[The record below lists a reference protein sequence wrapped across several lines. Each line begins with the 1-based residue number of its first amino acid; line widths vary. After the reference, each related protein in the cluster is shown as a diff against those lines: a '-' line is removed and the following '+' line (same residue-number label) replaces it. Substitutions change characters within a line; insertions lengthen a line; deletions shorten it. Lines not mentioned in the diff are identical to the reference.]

1 MKIKRDNFLHCL
13 PLAKWICGDYW
24 MRVPLLRKSVLFL
37 FLVPAGILRKHNIF
51 KKIAEIDRLF
61 YTLVVKKN
69 AGAFFRKK
77 ETGKSGIT
85 ILDRPLNSS
94 GAYNRT
100 RSALGRK
107 RNIFVAV
114 KNALNRRC
122 RRALAYLKKES
133 SSFLIPGS
141 PLSKM
146 IKTGLANIY
155 ADDERERCFY
165 IENLLHIDDRL
176 DRNGKAAGS
185 RQRKKVFTQSGIARL
200 GKIYPGEILTRA
212 FPESYIMYYFP
223 DFCPDEFIRHK
234 ARFKIRMKRLFSI
247 DEIQGT
253 ASYLTEKIRARDPE
267 SGIQKA
273 VLGMKK
279 ISLAA
284 VVAFLAIP
292 LLADVTLGLYGFFQN
307 DYFHSGIYRP
317 VETMTVRSPYAERA
331 NRIYRMNRNADFS
344 NFRLEGPGPGK
355 GMLFRFVNNGDI
367 AVDLSYHSYKD
378 MRISDQN
385 GLTVIAVD
393 REALGKRA
401 SDGYRSYR
409 RFLDTVLEKSVM
421 EKLYCFLDDFSGGR
435 FNLFR
440 LTNMGY
446 ERVSGD
452 ILKKIRNSP
461 RPLRWIRDINGD
473 RPFITVVYHKAD
485 TRKWA
490 DLSDIPPLMKKGLIL
505 REDRRFYNDL
515 LPLPHRGNDLPVI
528 VPQAAKKVAHDVL
541 GLVLLLGNSYDIS
554 WIRHNVPPLID
565 HFRRGFKSDMRG
577 GSSISNQLMELL
589 YTRYIPDL
597 RGNGS
602 GYERKIE
609 QKKHELPASALLHW
623 FWGKEDILEAYVND
637 VFGGYLHGQIIGFR
651 SQSEIYF
658 SRSLDELNLREQ
670 MFLAGAVKK
679 PSYIKEY
686 ARYLKAQELEA
697 IVSGDTSRIGNWEKE
712 NAVYGVDSRN
722 YKRILKDDTV
732 ARWLGH
738 RTDSLLGLLYRHGEI
753 DKNDYY
759 NALTS
764 EKIRFDFHPPVYS
777 LDDRLVN
784 NIKREIDQELGEER
798 SDSGLVMNTTVNISM
813 QRSLQRAIDGEAR
826 AVYVDG
832 EFRLNGQPSSVQLDG
847 GSRIVWANRR
857 SGDGMIHVVNR
868 IVADVG
874 GNSKRKND
882 WDWVTMAN
890 RSLGSSLKPI
900 LDLYFLLEGYNL
912 NDRVRNKKLT
922 YANYTLEQ
930 QMSYRNYIL
939 KYPQRKDEINQIRE
953 SWSWTP
959 DNYRGF
965 TGEWI
970 TVKEALVYSVNSVH
984 AQIQEIVT
992 PETFAELMNET
1003 MNIRDSSMKH
1013 TTYRSLILGG
1023 SDGDQRYD
1031 KFLLAFSLFANEG
1044 IIIKHTYIDSLL
1056 MPLGT
1061 EAVPEYKP
1069 VPIPVLSR
1077 FDRREIEAAV
1087 LLINTA
1093 LRETVLRG
1101 SMSAMRGIGA
1111 GKTGSSNDLRDAL
1124 ATVHFVS
1131 GRDTYIAGIRLGNEN
1146 NYSIGRAAHE
1156 IATPALSRIVRSLF
1170 GEEGILRGDDYDAA
1184 LKAALDSH
1192 PFIIEADG
1200 NYYMKSAEYRPR
1212 KLDVDRIVAD
1222 KRESFLVAANDYF
1235 TRQEYTAAARLY
1247 ENYLMLTSHFDSDNP
1262 VFRNMIICYIRLNN
1276 IERVSRLIM
1285 HFTPPAKMRH
1295 IADIYERL
1303 YGIEINLDTK
1313 LTEQFKKFT
1322 GHAVT
1327 AKQFLDRRTTDE
1339 LRLFDEY
1346 EGVGKKTESDE
1357 SHDEKKA
1364 DPQTVPREKED
1375 GTRTD
1380 MQVDKSES
1388 MKIVMPV
1395 SGREG
1400 NIDAAKNA
1408 SPGKIHTA
1416 VSAEK

>member
-1 MKIKRDNFLHCL
+1 MKLKRDNFLHCL
-13 PLAKWICGDYW
+13 PLSKWICGDYW
-24 MRVPLLRKSVLFL
+24 FRVPLLRKLVLFL
-37 FLVPAGILRKHNIF
+37 SLVPAGILRKQNIF
-51 KKIAEIDRLF
+51 RKIIEIDGVFYPLAVKNSADRLF
-61 YTLVVKKN
+61 V
-69 AGAFFRKK
+69 KK
-77 ETGKSGIT
+77 ETGKGGVK

-94 GAYNRT
+94 GTYNRT

-107 RNIFVAV
+107 RNIFIAM
-114 KNALNRRC
+114 KNALNRQC
-122 RRALAYLKKES
+122 RRGLAYLKKES
-133 SSFLIPGS
+133 PSFLIPGS

-176 DRNGKAAGS
+176 DHNGKTAGN
-185 RQRKKVFTQSGIARL
+185 RERKKVFTQSGIVRL
-200 GKIYPGEILTRA
+200 GKIYSGKMLARP
-212 FPESYIMYYFP
+212 FPESYILHYFP
-223 DFCPDEFIRHK
+223 DFAPDEFIRHK
-234 ARFKIRMKRLFSI
+234 ARFKIRMKRLFSV

-253 ASYLTEKIRARDPE
+253 ALFLTGKIRARDPG
-267 SGIQKA
+267 SRIQKT

-284 VVAFLAIP
+284 IVAFLAIP
-292 LLADVTLGLYGFFQN
+292 LLADVTLGLYGLFRN

-317 VETMTVRSPYAERA
+317 GEIMTVRSPYAERA
-331 NRIYRMNRNADFS
+331 NRIYRMNRNTDFS
-344 NFRLEGPGPGK
+344 NFRLKGARSGK
-355 GMLFRFVNNGDI
+355 GMLFRFVNHGDI
-367 AVDLSYHSYKD
+367 AVDLSYNSYKD

-409 RFLDTVLEKSVM
+409 RFLDRVLDKSAM
-421 EKLYCFLDDFSGGR
+421 EKLYCFLDDFTGGKYY
-435 FNLFR
+435 LFR
-440 LTNMGY
+440 LTDIGY
-446 ERVSGD
+446 ERVSSD
-452 ILKKIRNSP
+452 VLKKIMNSP
-461 RPLRWIRDINGD
+461 RPLRWIREINGD
-473 RPFITVVYHKAD
+473 RPFVTVLYHKAD

-528 VPQAAKKVAHDVL
+528 VPQAAKKIAHDVL
-541 GLVLLLGNSYDIS
+541 ELVLLFGNSYDIS
-554 WIRHNVPPLID
+554 WIRHNFPPLID

-589 YTRYIPDL
+589 YTRYIPDIN
-597 RGNGS
+597 GNGS

-609 QKKHELPASALLHW
+609 QKKHELPASALLYW
-623 FWGKEDILEAYVND
+623 FWDKDDILEAYVND

-651 SQSEIYF
+651 SQAEIYF

-686 ARYLKAQELEA
+686 ARYLKARELEKL
-697 IVSGDTSRIGNWEKE
+697 ISGDTSRIGTWEEE
-712 NAVYGVDSRN
+712 NAIYGVGRHN
-722 YKRILKDDTV
+722 YKGILKDDTV
-732 ARWLGH
+732 ARWLKN
-738 RTDSLLGLLYRHGEI
+738 RTDHLLGLLFRHGEI
-753 DKNDYY
+753 DESDYY
-759 NALTS
+759 NALHN

-813 QRSLQRAIDGEAR
+813 QRSLQRAIDSEAR
-826 AVYVDG
+826 TIYVDG
-832 EFRLNGQPSSVQLDG
+832 EFRMNGQPSSVQLDG
-847 GSRIVWANRR
+847 GSRIIWANRR
-857 SGDGMIHVVNR
+857 SADGSIYVVNR

-912 NDRVRNKKLT
+912 TDRVRNKKLT

-992 PETFAELMNET
+992 PETFAELLNET
-1003 MNIRDSSMKH
+1003 MNIQDSSMKH

-1023 SDGDQRYD
+1023 SNGDQRYD

-1044 IIIKHTYIDSLL
+1044 IITKHTYIDSLL
-1056 MPLGT
+1056 MPRGT

-1069 VPIPVLSR
+1069 VSIPVLSR

-1093 LRETVLRG
+1093 LRETVRRG

-1131 GRDTYIAGIRLGNEN
+1131 GSDTYIAGIRLGNEK

-1170 GEEGILRGDDYDAA
+1170 GEGSILRGDDYDAV

-1192 PFIIEADG
+1192 PFIVEADG

-1235 TRQEYTAAARLY
+1235 ARQEYAAAARLY

-1262 VFRNMIICYIRLNN
+1262 VFRNMIVCYIRLNN

-1285 HFTPPAKMRH
+1285 HFTPPAKMRL

-1303 YGIEINLDTK
+1303 YGIEINLDKK
-1313 LTEQFKKFT
+1313 LTEQFKKFM
-1322 GHAVT
+1322 GHAMT

-1346 EGVGKKTESDE
+1346 EGEGKKTGNDE
-1357 SHDEKKA
+1357 SRDDRKA
-1364 DPQTVPREKED
+1364 DPQLVPREKED
-1375 GTRTD
+1375 GTGPD
-1380 MQVDKSES
+1380 MHVDKSES
-1388 MKIVMPV
+1388 MKIAMPAI
-1395 SGREG
+1395 GREG